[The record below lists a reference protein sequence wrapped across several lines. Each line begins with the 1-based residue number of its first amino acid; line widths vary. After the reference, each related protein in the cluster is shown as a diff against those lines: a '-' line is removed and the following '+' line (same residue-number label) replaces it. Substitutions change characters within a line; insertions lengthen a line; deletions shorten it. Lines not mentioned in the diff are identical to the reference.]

1 MKANYVFGGGLAL
14 AASIALAPPS
24 MTTVAA
30 QEGKG
35 LPLRLRAF
43 AVDLNTNTARPNPGS
58 NRTTNTVDIV
68 IERWS
73 TPEEVEKLRG
83 ALMEEP
89 DRRGRSTVLLPA
101 LQAIRPRCGFART
114 STSLG
119 WDIQYARE
127 IPIEGGGR
135 RIVVATDRPIE
146 MWEARNNTPLAGPR
160 VLARR
165 DPPGTRWH
173 GSGHGDHHGPA
184 ALQRRNEDAG
194 GRELPDPAGAP
205 QQHHDA
211 VARVHHQ

>member
-1 MKANYVFGGGLAL
+1 MKARYVFGGGLAL
-14 AASIALAPPS
+14 AASIALAPS
-24 MTTVAA
+24 SLTTVAA

-101 LQAIRPRCGFART
+101 LQAIRPRCGFTRT

-146 MWEARNNTPLAGPR
+146 MWEARNNTRSRDHEFSLAEIHLGP
-160 VLARR
+160 
-165 DPPGTRWH
+165 DGT
-173 GSGHGDHHGPA
+173 GQGTAITMA
-184 ALQRRNEDAG
+184 ALRFNAETKTLEVENYQIQPVRLNNITT
-194 GRELPDPAGAP
+194 
-205 QQHHDA
+205 Q
-211 VARVHHQ
+211 

>member
-1 MKANYVFGGGLAL
+1 MKAKHVFGGGLAL
-14 AASIALAPPS
+14 AALIALAPPS

-119 WDIQYARE
+119 WDIHYARQ

-146 MWEARNNTPLAGPR
+146 MWEARNNTRSRDHEFSLAEIHLGP
-160 VLARR
+160 
-165 DPPGTRWH
+165 DGT
-173 GSGHGDHHGPA
+173 GQGTAITMA
-184 ALQRRNEDAG
+184 ALRFNAETKTLEIENYQIQPVRLNNITT
-194 GRELPDPAGAP
+194 
-205 QQHHDA
+205 Q
-211 VARVHHQ
+211 